1 MMAVQTLYCGRCGS
15 PLLPGAAFCG
25 RCGTPQVASA
35 QGAPMVAAAA
45 GAPMVPRA
53 LAPPPAA
60 PPAAYGYRVAQPGA
74 FPGAGRVKVP
84 QGMVIGGVLV
94 ILAVAV
100 VAISTFAVY
109 RAIGTHPPCTANCG
123 PQLVPPLPE
132 ANAYHSTA
140 FGFDVD
146 YSSNWKVR
154 SQDANGVSL
163 TTQIGILNVVGSKAN
178 QSPGQLI
185 DSTVRALPSSR
196 WQSVVRVSDLKG
208 AHIGDQDGQGA
219 IYSANLIGSGATSAK
234 IRFAV
239 IAATRG
245 GVAVVIFAAD
255 PADTKNYANGIPEGQ
270 EIDYL
275 CQEFRWG

>member
-1 MMAVQTLYCGRCGS
+1 MAIQTLYCGRCGA

-25 RCGTPQVASA
+25 RCGAPQV
-35 QGAPMVAAAA
+35 VAAA
-45 GAPMVPRA
+45 GMPMAATA
-53 LAPPPAA
+53 LAAPPAA

-84 QGMVIGGVLV
+84 QVMVIGGLLV

-109 RAIGTHPPCTANCG
+109 RVVGTHPPCTANCG

-132 ANAYHSTA
+132 ANTYHSNA
-140 FGFDVD
+140 FGFEVD
-146 YSSNWKVR
+146 YSSDWKVR
-154 SQDANGVSL
+154 SQDGNGVSL
-163 TTQIGILNVVGSKAN
+163 GTQFGIVTVVGSRSS
-178 QSPGQLI
+178 QSTSQLI
-185 DSTVRALPSSR
+185 DATVAALPSSK
-196 WQSVVRVSDLKG
+196 WQSVIRLSDLKG

-219 IYSANLIGSGATSAK
+219 IYSANVSGVGTTSAK

-255 PADTKNYANGIPEGQ
+255 EADTKGFANGIPDGQ
-270 EIDYL
+270 EVDYL
-275 CQEFRWG
+275 CQEFRW